1 MSNTKQQIEDIL
13 DGYANHNYSQ
23 SPDFHLTPDMQFMD
37 REQTVEAI
45 DRLVT
50 EACLQEF
57 KTMWNKTQPDVVPEG
72 WEPDTEEGEYIKDRI
87 AELQSQL
94 NEEQK

>member
-1 MSNTKQQIEDIL
+1 MSNTKQQITDIL
-13 DGYANHNYSQ
+13 NELLNPLVDIRTRLYV
-23 SPDFHLTPDMQFMD
+23 PD
-37 REQTVEAI
+37 RKIAEVVEAI

-50 EACLQEF
+50 EARMNELEMLPHKVFDCSPLIHLGYTFDEH
-57 KTMWNKTQPDVVPEG
+57 T
-72 WEPDTEEGEYIKDRI
+72 DRI

>member
-1 MSNTKQQIEDIL
+1 MMSDTKQQITDIL
-13 DGYANHNYSQ
+13 NELLNPLVDIRTRLYV
-23 SPDFHLTPDMQFMD
+23 PD
-37 REQTVEAI
+37 RKIAEVVEAI

-50 EACLQEF
+50 EARMNELEMLPHKVFDCSPLIHLGYTFDEH
-57 KTMWNKTQPDVVPEG
+57 T
-72 WEPDTEEGEYIKDRI
+72 DRI

>member
-1 MSNTKQQIEDIL
+1 MSDTKQQITDIL
-13 DGYANHNYSQ
+13 NELLNPLVDIRTRLYV
-23 SPDFHLTPDMQFMD
+23 PD
-37 REQTVEAI
+37 RKIAEVVEAI

-57 KTMWNKTQPDVVPEG
+57 KTMWNKTQPDIVPEG
-72 WEPDTEEGEYIKDRI
+72 WTPDTEEGEYIKDRI
-87 AELQSQL
+87 AELKSQL

>member
-1 MSNTKQQIEDIL
+1 MSNTKQQIKEIL
-13 DGYANHNYSQ
+13 TSLDSYYHEN
-23 SPDFHLTPDMQFMD
+23 LTDDEVLILYPELRKAVD
-37 REQTVEAI
+37 AI

-50 EACLQEF
+50 EARMNELEMLPHKVFDCSPLIHLGYTFDEH
-57 KTMWNKTQPDVVPEG
+57 T
-72 WEPDTEEGEYIKDRI
+72 DRI

>member
-1 MSNTKQQIEDIL
+1 MSDTKQQITDIL
-13 DGYANHNYSQ
+13 NELLNPLVDIRTRLYV
-23 SPDFHLTPDMQFMD
+23 PD
-37 REQTVEAI
+37 RKIAEVVEAI

-50 EACLQEF
+50 EARMNELEMLPHKVFDCSPLIHLGYTFDEH
-57 KTMWNKTQPDVVPEG
+57 T
-72 WEPDTEEGEYIKDRI
+72 DRI

>member
-50 EACLQEF
+50 EARMNELEMLPHKVFDCSPLIHLGYTFDEH
-57 KTMWNKTQPDVVPEG
+57 T
-72 WEPDTEEGEYIKDRI
+72 DRI